1 MWFIPRIQRWKQLN
15 ALKAIPWT
23 HCKWGFLR
31 SGTAVIDLKNG
42 STVNLELWHCD
53 FLHWKMGCVRVSWSK
68 MSPIKL
74 ETLIYKSLS
83 KGQSWDKTPVYWVL
97 DHCTN
102 ALRRER
108 LETLVA
114 EVQYISML
122 LVMVETF
129 GPCSSGKHQTDVYPV
144 SLFAVIEWFLRW
156 MPTSTNFRL
165 IGTNIANLT
174 RYLQ

>member
-1 MWFIPRIQRWKQLN
+1 
-15 ALKAIPWT
+15 
-23 HCKWGFLR
+23 
-31 SGTAVIDLKNG
+31 
-42 STVNLELWHCD
+42 
-53 FLHWKMGCVRVSWSK
+53 

-144 SLFAVIEWFLRW
+144 SLFAVIE
-156 MPTSTNFRL
+156 
-165 IGTNIANLT
+165 
-174 RYLQ
+174 